1 MYRARPAFDEDVVIG
16 MQTALFVLDHL
27 ANSFDEHV
35 VTPRVLAVHADGDA
49 ISRVKPLPFQHIA
62 LAFEIR

>member
-1 MYRARPAFDEDVVIG
+1 

-35 VTPRVLAVHADGDA
+35 VTPRALAVLADGDA